1 MKKIQILFFL
11 ILFYSCK
18 SEEPVKDNEL
28 VGTWRLVSRC
38 MSDDNNPC
46 VEEILPSNKFVYVSF
61 QNGRTF
67 IQTYKN
73 TIPKEYCF
81 WGGTG
86 GGYEIEGQ
94 KIRIYSPTSSSSGG
108 QLFDIDFKDSQ
119 KLKIKTKSNL
129 LTSSYIFTKE

>member
-1 MKKIQILFFL
+1 MKKIQILFLL

-18 SEEPVKDNEL
+18 LEEPVKDNEL

-38 MSDDNNPC
+38 MTDNNNPC
-46 VEEILPSNKFVYVSF
+46 VEETVPSDKFVYVNF

-81 WGGTG
+81 WDGTN
-86 GGYEIEGQ
+86 GGYEVEGQ
-94 KIRIYSPTSSSSGG
+94 KIRIYVPTSSSLGG

-119 KLKIKTKSNL
+119 NLKIKTKSNL
-129 LTSSYIFTKE
+129 LTSSYTFTKE